1 MQVQN
6 QPDTF
11 NKAILGKPI
20 FFIGVLLFWLF
31 SGVILLICS
40 KKEIHLF
47 LNDYHSPFGDM
58 VFPWLSRLGEE
69 GVYVV
74 ICLIFLFKKK
84 YRAFIA
90 TLLAILTHI
99 IIVQSLKNFIFGN
112 EPRPKMVFGEQVLN
126 FVEGIEVHS
135 YMSFPSGHTATAFS
149 AFCLVVLFHKHW
161 LWQVMAFLGACSVAM
176 ARMYLQQHF
185 LIDVFFGSVIGIFSA
200 LGAYYWYLGRA
211 DLTPNPSPRFG
222 FAQRAKEKD

>member
-6 QPDTF
+6 KV
-11 NKAILGKPI
+11 NALSKAIIGKPI

-31 SGVILLICS
+31 SAVILLIFS
-40 KKEIHLF
+40 KEEIHLF
-47 LNDYHSPFGDM
+47 LNDCHSSFGDA

-69 GVYVV
+69 GVHVV

-84 YRAFIA
+84 YRAFFA
-90 TLLAILTHI
+90 TLIAILLHTTF
-99 IIVQSLKNFIFGN
+99 VQTLKNFIFNN
-112 EPRPKMVFGEQVLN
+112 EPRPKMVFGEQALN

-135 YMSFPSGHTATAFS
+135 SMSFPSGHTATAFS
-149 AFCLVVLFHKHW
+149 AFCLVILFHRHW
-161 LWQVMAFLGACSVAM
+161 LWQVVALLGACSVAM

-200 LGAYYWYLGRA
+200 LVAYYWYLGRA
-211 DLTPNPSPRFG
+211 DLPLNPSLRFG
-222 FAQRAKEKD
+222 SGY